1 VRVAMPSII
10 GFISGWISTCRT
22 RRSGAC
28 VIGLA
33 AILIVCASASN
44 TSAQTVTCSVSPCS
58 IQTNKPF
65 QAQADHDGIDTDSY
79 RLYVNGQLIATL
91 PVANLTGGVISFSL
105 SGLAKGTYTLFIEA
119 AGEGGVTASDT
130 LTVVATPGKPKKPLG
145 IRIVTSG

>member
-1 VRVAMPSII
+1 VIRNII
-10 GFISGWISTCRT
+10 GSIGGWTGICRQA
-22 RRSGAC
+22 RRGA
-28 VIGLA
+28 IGIALV
-33 AILIVCASASN
+33 AILIACASVSAH
-44 TSAQTVTCSVSPCS
+44 AQTVTCSVSPCS

-119 AGEGGVTASDT
+119 VGEGGVTASDT
-130 LTVVATPGKPKKPLG
+130 LTVVATPGKPKKPMAM
-145 IRIVTSG
+145 RIVTGA